1 MGPMGNELGVARARQ
16 GAHARAASCPQVGLA
31 CASSEY
37 CAGWESDLLRL
48 IGAEAGICYDW
59 QANTLSVSLSLSV
72 PLPLCLS
79 LEICVYIHVY
89 TYTHVVRTDLFL
101 RVAV

>member
-59 QANTLSVSLSLSV
+59 QANTLSVSLSLS
-72 PLPLCLS
+72 LS
-79 LEICVYIHVY
+79 LSLSVSPSKYVCIYMYIHIHMSYVLIY
-89 TYTHVVRTDLFL
+89 FCV
-101 RVAV
+101 

>member
-59 QANTLSVSLSLSV
+59 QANTLSVSLSLS
-72 PLPLCLS
+72 LCPSPSLS
-79 LEICVYIHVY
+79 LPRNMCVYTCIYIY
-89 TYTHVVRTDLFL
+89 TCRTY
-101 RVAV
+101 